1 MKKVLLFSLM
11 LGLMVFASCEKD
23 KDKPQDLSVNDAKVE
38 LRNVGQQ
45 VTTDMAA
52 MMSLEAYTS
61 INFLMGLLDFELSKQ
76 TINAML
82 VKPGNMTLTKA
93 KTTLQPTNKN
103 QKEMGDFG
111 VYAYNFGT
119 GDFDLMEQST
129 TMLKFIFP
137 SDETAL
143 ANNQN
148 DASLTVNNLTYQTI
162 IYTEEMW
169 DDDSQT
175 WYTETYEEMVPT
187 NANVDFKI
195 SGTTFMTANYNAS
208 YTENGFPLATNAD
221 VTMAPYSFN
230 MSLSGTGSNY
240 TAIMSFKQNNA
251 EMMGCNLAVIYS
263 ADMTDVEKVT
273 GYYSLAP
280 LKVEGW
286 MNYAAINNYMN
297 DIDDNGGT
305 YDLGFLNNQIAMQL
319 MHTELNAKIGDLMFK
334 MYTDIEYNETYPTL
348 AIVYSDGTYEWFEDI
363 MGSENYKFAR
373 KR

>member
-52 MMSLEAYTS
+52 MTSLEAYTS
-61 INFLMGLLDFELSKQ
+61 MNFLMGLLDFELSKQ

-93 KTTLQPTNKN
+93 KTALQPTNKN

-148 DASLTVNNLTYQTI
+148 NASLTVNNLTYQTI

>member
-52 MMSLEAYTS
+52 MTSLEAYTS
-61 INFLMGLLDFELSKQ
+61 MNFLMGLLDFELSKQ

-93 KTTLQPTNKN
+93 KTALQPTNKN

>member
-1 MKKVLLFSLM
+1 
-11 LGLMVFASCEKD
+11 
-23 KDKPQDLSVNDAKVE
+23 
-38 LRNVGQQ
+38 
-45 VTTDMAA
+45 
-52 MMSLEAYTS
+52 
-61 INFLMGLLDFELSKQ
+61 
-76 TINAML
+76 
-82 VKPGNMTLTKA
+82 
-93 KTTLQPTNKN
+93 
-103 QKEMGDFG
+103 MGDFG

-148 DASLTVNNLTYQTI
+148 NASLTVNNLTYQTI